1 MGLARFVRQQYPGAY
16 DDMSDAQLDAAIAKA
31 PGDVRLKLARATMDR
46 NVAGAIRDKGLDDPQ
61 SPEFQALRAK
71 GEQEGTAAAAG
82 PSLSMLGSTALLG
95 MLPAALAVRGGG
107 AIIGGAEGYER
118 GGVPGAV
125 AGGVAGA
132 IKPGVTGTVGGAMQG
147 YEAGGV
153 PGAVI
158 GAGLGALMGGG
169 KGQIMRDVTTLRGA
183 ATAPAATAAA
193 ESAAV
198 ATAAAPKAVA
208 SEAAVTADE
217 IAAQIV
223 KWKTEQGFSGAQIIS
238 SLRNV
243 YGIPPKDANKM
254 VQLVTANLPKS
265 PLKAPR
271 IEVGAERVG
280 KATGMTKEEVRT
292 LTGPIV
298 GESVGAASPVFPQ
311 KAFDAIYAKMKAMPR
326 GGPERMAYA
335 AAAKGEKAM
344 SQVETIRRTLEA
356 AGLVVPAAA
365 IAEAIRR
372 KESDTVSEEI

>member
-16 DDMSDAQLDAAIAKA
+16 DDMSDAQLEAAISKA

-71 GEQEGTAAAAG
+71 GEQEGAAAAAG
-82 PSLSMLGSTALLG
+82 PSLSILGSTALMG
-95 MLPAALAVRGGG
+95 AIPAALAVRGGG
-107 AIIGGAEGYER
+107 AVIGGAEGYER

-125 AGGVAGA
+125 VGGVTGA
-132 IKPGVTGTVGGAMQG
+132 LKPGVTGTVGGAMQG

-169 KGQIMRDVTTLRGA
+169 KSQILRDVSKVRS
-183 ATAPAATAAA
+183 ATAPAAT
-193 ESAAV
+193 V
-198 ATAAAPKAVA
+198 ATAEAAGVAAAAP
-208 SEAAVTADE
+208 SAATTADE

-223 KWKTEQGFSGAQIIS
+223 RWKTEQGFSGAQIVS

-243 YGIPPKDANKM
+243 YGIPPKDGNKM
-254 VQLVTANLPKS
+254 LQMVTANLPKS

-271 IEVGAERVG
+271 VEIGAERVG
-280 KATGMTKEEVRT
+280 KAAGMTKEEVRV
-292 LTGPIV
+292 LTGPVV
-298 GESVGAASPVFPQ
+298 GEAVGAASPVFPQ
-311 KAFDAIYAKMKAMPR
+311 KAFDTIYAKMRAMPR

-372 KESDTVSEEI
+372 KEE